1 MAEND
6 EFKQL
11 AQKFTYFK
19 REQNKDKIW
28 EEDAVTIS
36 FVNKAKGNEAHM
48 VYVVGA
54 EKVAMHEN
62 DIKLR
67 NQLFVGLTRSRGWA
81 ELMGV
86 REAGTE
92 KMYREIDH
100 VIASGNTFKFVYQ
113 KAPIQTTNEDA
124 EGKEIVL
131 V

>member
-67 NQLFVGLTRSRGWA
+67 NQLFVGVS
-81 ELMGV
+81 
-86 REAGTE
+86 
-92 KMYREIDH
+92 
-100 VIASGNTFKFVYQ
+100 
-113 KAPIQTTNEDA
+113 
-124 EGKEIVL
+124 
-131 V
+131 